1 MIVADNIVKEQVY
14 TIPLRKVKMA
24 ARWKRS
30 HKAMKVIRAYL
41 TKHMKVAP
49 GQVKLDQSIN
59 EKIWARG
66 SEKPPSSIRVK
77 AAKFEDGEVQVE
89 LA

>member
-1 MIVADNIVKEQVY
+1 MADDIVKEQVY
-14 TIPLRKVKMA
+14 TIPLRRVKST

-30 HKAMKVIRAYL
+30 HKAVKLVRAYL
-41 TKHMKVAP
+41 TKHMKVD
-49 GQVKLDQSIN
+49 GEQVKLDQSVN